1 VAELGESVG
10 NFLVG
15 EAVFEH
21 LIDEVGRIWQGR
33 SGDPQSTML
42 RHRFSV
48 TSQEWKRH
56 KLVQIAQDWI
66 NYINRWRTFGERA
79 AGQWAVARQGH
90 HALFSGSVERRSV
103 ARAEALE
110 AGGSTLVEKIF
121 LDFGL
126 VRMVLHDLGFVRL
139 G

>member
-1 VAELGESVG
+1 
-10 NFLVG
+10 
-15 EAVFEH
+15 
-21 LIDEVGRIWQGR
+21 
-33 SGDPQSTML
+33 ML

-110 AGGSTLVEKIF
+110 AGGSTLVGESFFRLRIG
-121 LDFGL
+121 LD
-126 VRMVLHDLGFVRL
+126 GFAWARICSA
-139 G
+139 GMKGRNS